1 MPNPDPMGLK
11 PFSKVSFEEIPGV
24 FWGTGLCEMI
34 EDMQMSG
41 AQALRFYSPPMV
53 VDKLMAVYEFFLK
66 RAEEQTGIP
75 TYTGVN
81 MTDAATSGTASGFS
95 MLISQAARG
104 IKNVVKNIDS
114 KVIATSVERQ
124 YYFNLDYDKGIDDVP
139 DLRIIAK
146 GTSSLIAKEQQA
158 IRRSEFLRATNN
170 PVDAEIMG
178 TEGRRQLLREAARA
192 LELDVNKIVPEPPA
206 SVHNSANAP
215 ANVDTQPVPTMND
228 AGDAAVGGDFK
239 VF

>member
-1 MPNPDPMGLK
+1 M
-11 PFSKVSFEEIPGV
+11 
-24 FWGTGLCEMI
+24 
-34 EDMQMSG
+34 
-41 AQALRFYSPPMV
+41 
-53 VDKLMAVYEFFLK
+53 
-66 RAEEQTGIP
+66 
-75 TYTGVN
+75 GVN
-81 MTDAATSGTASGFS
+81 FGRWPT
-95 MLISQAARG
+95 IR
-104 IKNVVKNIDS
+104 IKNIVKNIDS
-114 KVIATSVERQ
+114 NVIATSVERQ

-206 SVHNSANAP
+206 SAHNSA
-215 ANVDTQPVPTMND
+215 
-228 AGDAAVGGDFK
+228 
-239 VF
+239 